1 MLYSFP
7 WLNKILLYGYITSY
21 LFIYWIMGTWC
32 VSTFW
37 LLWIKVL
44 WTFMYKF
51 LCGHTSSF
59 LLGMYLGGELLD
71 HMINL
76 CLTIWGTS
84 RQFSPVVS
92 PLCVLT
98 SNVSGSQFQQGPT
111 SSPTFVIICLKFF
124 FFWLRVSAFG
134 ISVPNQG
141 SNVGQGSE
149 SLESQ
154 SLDHQG
160 TPYYLTFWWQPEQ
173 VAVNW

>member
-1 MLYSFP
+1 
-7 WLNKILLYGYITSY
+7 
-21 LFIYWIMGTWC
+21 MGTWC

-111 SSPTFVIICLKFF
+111 SSPTFVIIWLKFF
-124 FFWLRVSAFG
+124 FFLAARLGFWDLSPQPGIKRGARQWKLGIPVARPPGNSLLSHFLMTTGASGCELVIWLWLWFAF
-134 ISVPNQG
+134 PWW
-141 SNVGQGSE
+141 
-149 SLESQ
+149 
-154 SLDHQG
+154 
-160 TPYYLTFWWQPEQ
+160 LTMLSIFSC
-173 VAVNW
+173 A